1 MMTHCFLNPCM
12 SVLAMRNV
20 RLVSDFGTHVDESL
34 LPHCGKVEP
43 EQNVESVYSP
53 QTAARHAQE
62 AAGAQSHS
70 KAADTLHN
78 KLLQLVQLMTPSVVY
93 RPIFTHSTHPS
104 FAGPWARKRHPSHQ
118 KKHEY
123 PDAQQS
129 V

>member
-1 MMTHCFLNPCM
+1 MVYLYMVYAHIYIERERERERGQICKYIHIYIYGMMTHCFLNPCM

-78 KLLQLVQLMTPSVVY
+78 KLLQLV
-93 RPIFTHSTHPS
+93 
-104 FAGPWARKRHPSHQ
+104 
-118 KKHEY
+118 
-123 PDAQQS
+123 
-129 V
+129 

>member
-1 MMTHCFLNPCM
+1 MVCEYTYIYGIFKYGLCTYIYIERERERERGQICKYIHIYGMMTHCFLNPCM

-78 KLLQLVQLMTPSVVY
+78 KLLQLV
-93 RPIFTHSTHPS
+93 
-104 FAGPWARKRHPSHQ
+104 
-118 KKHEY
+118 
-123 PDAQQS
+123 
-129 V
+129 